1 MWIKKYQKSYTFFPK
16 KFKKWDFSEGHLVSE
31 YIYEQVLVNTSDSY
45 VSLS

>member
-1 MWIKKYQKSYTFFPK
+1 MDKKVSKILYFFSKKIQKMGLFR
-16 KFKKWDFSEGHLVSE
+16 WHLVSE